1 MHSRVNQTSRAA
13 VAPRAIS
20 LTGHAALRHLCP
32 LIDETGLGL
41 FQSGARWYL
50 VKSKTIFLLAKVPA
64 LTTLTGANAAIL
76 FEPDGYLLSG
86 PKLMGRQAAGN
97 AFLRAAIAGRGLR
110 PMVAYTPH
118 RRSAEVFGKMVQ
130 AQDPNATTE
139 WIPADRVD
147 ALAQVGTL
155 YLPGPGL
162 NEAARLRLRG
172 GCAAYSLVGVTHTT
186 ASHGAMDSITGLLS
200 APVMPWDALICTS
213 SSVVSTVKV
222 LLEAETEALRW
233 RFGNSLQFTLPQ
245 FPVIPLGVHCDDF
258 NFTPDERKAARVA
271 LGIGADDVVAL
282 FVGRLSFHAKAH
294 PHAMYAGLQAAAQRS
309 SKSVTL
315 IQCGWFANEA
325 IEKSFSA
332 GAVLACPAVK
342 SLFTDGKEPVIR
354 RQSWAAADIFISLSD
369 NIQETFGLTPIEAM
383 AAGLPVVVSDWDGY
397 KDTVRDGVDG
407 FRIPTW
413 MPPPNLGDGFARM
426 HEAGVENYDFYC
438 GLTCQTVSVDAQVL
452 SERLASLIANPALRR
467 SLGEAGR
474 ARAREVFDWKVIYQQ
489 YLRLYADLG
498 GLRQSAAGQPE
509 WQARIAAAPKCAP
522 SRLDPFLSFGH
533 YATAM
538 IQPTSVVRA
547 AAGGSRLAYEAL
559 AANGLFSYAKKI
571 LPMAQLVEQILALL
585 GKDSLEIKTLAQR
598 LGTDTGQM
606 ILTIAVLAKMDMVS
620 LVGEAAADSIQQKQ
634 S

>member
-1 MHSRVNQTSRAA
+1 
-13 VAPRAIS
+13 
-20 LTGHAALRHLCP
+20 
-32 LIDETGLGL
+32 
-41 FQSGARWYL
+41 
-50 VKSKTIFLLAKVPA
+50 
-64 LTTLTGANAAIL
+64 
-76 FEPDGYLLSG
+76 
-86 PKLMGRQAAGN
+86 
-97 AFLRAAIAGRGLR
+97 
-110 PMVAYTPH
+110 MVAYTPH
-118 RRSAEVFGKMVQ
+118 RRSAEVFAQMVR
-130 AQDPNATTE
+130 AQDLNAATE

-162 NEAARLRLRG
+162 NEAARLRLRA

-186 ASHGAMDSITGLLS
+186 ASHGAMDSITGLLT

-213 SSVVSTVKV
+213 NSVVSTVKV
-222 LLEAETEALRW
+222 LLEAEAEALRW
-233 RFGNSLQFTLPQ
+233 RLGSKLQLTVPQ

-258 NFTPDERKAARVA
+258 NFAPEERKAARAA
-271 LGIGADDVVAL
+271 LGIGTDEVVAL

-309 SKSVTL
+309 GKPVTL
-315 IQCGWFANEA
+315 IQCGWFANES

-332 GAVLACPAVK
+332 GAALACPAVK
-342 SLFTDGKEPVIR
+342 SLFTDGKDPVIR

-369 NIQETFGLTPIEAM
+369 NIQETFGLTPLEAM

-413 MPPPNLGDGFARM
+413 MPPPNLGEGFARL

-438 GLTCQTVSVDAQVL
+438 GLTCQTVSVDGQVL
-452 SERLASLIANPALRR
+452 SERLASLIVNPALRL

-489 YLRLYADLG
+489 YLRLYADLA
-498 GLRQSAAGQPE
+498 GLRQSAAGKPE

-538 IQPTSVVRA
+538 IQPTSVIRA
-547 AAGGSRLAYEAL
+547 AVDSSRLAYETL

-571 LPMAQLVEQILALL
+571 LPSAELVEQILAML
-585 GKDSLEIKTLAQR
+585 GNDGRDIATLAQG
-598 LGTDTGQM
+598 LGTDTGTM
-606 ILTIAVLAKMDMVS
+606 ILAIAVLAKMDMVR
-620 LVGEAAADSIQQKQ
+620 LEDVAPADLMQQNP